1 MVATPQHTHH
11 HISPVEFQPPVGL
24 GVIKQPFN
32 GEREG
37 RREREGGSRTDPVIG
52 ASILVVS
59 EYLSAHS
66 HALPRGLE

>member
-32 GEREG
+32 GERG
-37 RREREGGSRTDPVIG
+37 KGGEREGGSRTDPVI
-52 ASILVVS
+52 VVS